1 MTTDHKKP
9 TSRALCCEKTWPK
22 GHSGSWPCA
31 NPAKVIRDGKP
42 YCGVHDPVKVK
53 ARWEQKSAEW
63 KEQAATKDAAR
74 AKADADSA
82 ERDRRADCYDDLLDA
97 LGAMVCLVRLK
108 YGNLDADIWGEVV
121 KAEEAIAKAKG
132 EPS

>member
-53 ARWEQKSAEW
+53 ARREQKSAEW

-82 ERDRRADCYDDLLDA
+82 ERDRRAGCFDDLLAA
-97 LGAMVCLVRLK
+97 LDEIVDYTGGAENAL
-108 YGNLDADIWGEVV
+108 ADGYVMER
-121 KAEEAIAKAKG
+121 AYAAIAKAKG
-132 EPS
+132 LPL